1 VTVNSAPAWLAQV
14 LVASLWIVLS
24 AVPDAQSRDVKGLI
38 GALASDD
45 VAARARAACEL
56 KAEGD
61 LAAESIEPLAGLLA
75 DASPIERTVCGQHW
89 WRNSEHLTTPGE
101 LAAAALVAI
110 GSRAVD
116 PLLSALQQPQWV
128 ARRNAAWALG
138 ALHDSRAV
146 KPLMAA
152 LGDREADVRAQ
163 AAWALGAL
171 DDHSAM
177 DRLTAV
183 LKDSDARVRQKAA
196 WALGVL
202 GDSRATA
209 GLIVAL
215 KDTDAGVRR
224 QAAWALGVI
233 GK

>member
-1 VTVNSAPAWLAQV
+1 MTSAPAWLSQLLCAW
-14 LVASLWIVLS
+14 LWIAFSV
-24 AVPDAQSRDVKGLI
+24 VPGAQSRSVGDMI
-38 GALASDD
+38 AALSSDD
-45 VAARARAACEL
+45 AATRARAACDL

-61 LAAESIEPLAGLLA
+61 LAADAIAPLVRVMA
-75 DASPIERTVCGQHW
+75 DASPVERTVCGQHW
-89 WRNSEHLTTPGE
+89 WRNSDLLTTPGE
-101 LAAAALVAI
+101 QAAQALVSI
-110 GSRAVD
+110 GSRAFEPV
-116 PLLSALQQPQWV
+116 LAALHQPQWV

-146 KPLMAA
+146 KALMTA
-152 LGDREADVRAQ
+152 LEDREADVRAQ

-171 DDHSAM
+171 DHRAAM
-177 DRLTAV
+177 EPLAAA
-183 LKDSDARVRQKAA
+183 LKDGDARVRRQAA

-215 KDTDAGVRR
+215 KDADATVRR